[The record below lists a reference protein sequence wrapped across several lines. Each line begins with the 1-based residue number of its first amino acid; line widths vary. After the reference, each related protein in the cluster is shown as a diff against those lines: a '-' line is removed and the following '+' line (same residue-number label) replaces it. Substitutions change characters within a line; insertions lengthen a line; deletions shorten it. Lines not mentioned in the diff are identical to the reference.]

1 MFKNAGVIVMKR
13 VVAFSVGSA
22 VLSFLMLNAT
32 TDPVHAGELFQGRC
46 HMDTCSWFSIEERD
60 FVGTS
65 PHGVLYK
72 VLSRDWESL
81 HPNGSYD
88 KRTPRRGGGESTNY
102 VLCSKTKAA
111 VMFPSKDQPKSE
123 IVRLA
128 PGNLEALAGATTY
141 ANVYYFAVCHGVY
154 ASGEKDMERF
164 GKKFGYAINAEVGFS
179 EEYGTPND
187 LLKP

>member
-1 MFKNAGVIVMKR
+1 MAKRLALTFLSSIALSSLMFD
-13 VVAFSVGSA
+13 VVAGPA
-22 VLSFLMLNAT
+22 L
-32 TDPVHAGELFQGRC
+32 AGELFQGRC

-72 VLSRDWESL
+72 VRSRDWESL

-102 VLCSKTKAA
+102 VFCSKSKAA
-111 VMFPSKDQPKSE
+111 VMFPSKDQPKFE

-128 PGNLEALAGATTY
+128 PGNIEALAGAATY
-141 ANVYYFAVCHGVY
+141 ANVYYFAVCHGVN

-164 GKKFGYAINAEVGFS
+164 GKKFGYAINAEATESQDTGRP
-179 EEYGTPND
+179 ED